1 MKKRTL
7 TLLLALVLAL
17 ALCLPAAAEEYDR
30 IYDETDALGSSA
42 LADLGEVYL
51 PAACEQMTFDLRV
64 DVLTDLGTHDSL
76 YDAAAYIYMLYDYGL
91 GETHRGA
98 SLTLLVEQDA
108 YDDWVLA
115 DDGWCV
121 YVGGEDEALADDQ
134 LEQLLTEAVAPYMRA
149 ECWSGDPEQS
159 AQALYHAA
167 AALCSAAQE
176 DVSPL
181 DGADAP
187 ETEPDAETAYVYD
200 PLMLLSDTER
210 EALDAQAAALAQR
223 YGCGVYA
230 VLADDYTQ
238 SGCSS
243 VTDAARQLYED
254 GGLGVGGGQDGI
266 LLLLSLNERDYALYC
281 SGETAEYAFGDDAR
295 EQLSG
300 AFLGDLGN
308 DDWAGGIESYIT
320 ACGTMLEQAANGE
333 PVAESPVK
341 AVLIAI
347 GVSCVIALIVCL
359 ALKSKMRSVRRGAEA
374 SAYVTER
381 GLTLTGQYDNYTH
394 TTETR
399 RVIEKSSS
407 GGSGGGS
414 GGSSSGKF

>member
-7 TLLLALVLAL
+7 TLLLAL
-17 ALCLPAAAEEYDR
+17 ALCLPAAAAEYDR

-64 DVLTDLGTHDSL
+64 DVLTDHVHDSL

-91 GETHRGA
+91 GETNRGA

-108 YDDWVLA
+108 YGDWVLA
-115 DDGWCV
+115 
-121 YVGGEDEALADDQ
+121 
-134 LEQLLTEAVAPYMRA
+134 
-149 ECWSGDPEQS
+149 
-159 AQALYHAA
+159 
-167 AALCSAAQE
+167 
-176 DVSPL
+176 
-181 DGADAP
+181 
-187 ETEPDAETAYVYD
+187 
-200 PLMLLSDTER
+200 
-210 EALDAQAAALAQR
+210 LAQQ

-230 VLADDYTQ
+230 ALVGDYTQ

-254 GGLGVGGGQDGI
+254 GGLGVGGGQDGL

-281 SGETAEYAFGDDAR
+281 SGETAEYAFGDYAR

-300 AFLGDLGN
+300 AFLGDLGK

-333 PVAESPVK
+333 PVTESPVTDY
-341 AVLIAI
+341 VLGIS
-347 GVSCVIALIVCL
+347 G
-359 ALKSKMRSVRRGAEA
+359 RE
-374 SAYVTER
+374 
-381 GLTLTGQYDNYTH
+381 LTLSERVEAERVQVDYAGLMGCLGMDETGLLYGCILFGPDGG
-394 TTETR
+394 E
-399 RVIEKSSS
+399 VS
-407 GGSGGGS
+407 GTLSMLPQWDGMLVRPAGGEQLIDAPEGLE
-414 GGSSSGKF
+414 FRPAA